1 MPAFLATS
9 ILLEADFLPGDRETV
24 RLPCNTVV
32 VHNGAVSVRGV
43 ETWRIDALRWQP
55 DSLAFEAA
63 GECHRYRV
71 GRPSLAGALTARFP
85 IRLTSAPADAG
96 RG

>member
-24 RLPCNTVV
+24 RLPCTTVV
-32 VHNGAVSVRGV
+32 VHDGAISVRGV

-55 DSLAFEAA
+55 DSLSFESG

-71 GRPSLAGALTARFP
+71 GRPSLGGALTARFP
-85 IRLTSAPADAG
+85 LRAALGAPG
-96 RG
+96 